1 MDKTNSKKIIDKT
14 FSYPFNEETYSNFLY
29 NIFDNIDQSYTSNW
43 LNNALIPNKLK
54 ETVKEY
60 KVLGT
65 YKDRDNNSI
74 LMAMIKLK
82 DKNAVEKSRYIQ
94 RDFSKWLLNKFNAD
108 ACLISFSSDNY
119 EDWRFSF
126 VKIDFTREITKSGKL
141 KATEIISPLR
151 YSYLV
156 GKNEPN
162 HTAQPTISFTFR

>member
-1 MDKTNSKKIIDKT
+1 MDKTNSLKIIDKT

-94 RDFSKWLLNKFNAD
+94 RDFS
-108 ACLISFSSDNY
+108 
-119 EDWRFSF
+119 
-126 VKIDFTREITKSGKL
+126 SGFK
-141 KATEIISPLR
+141 
-151 YSYLV
+151 
-156 GKNEPN
+156 
-162 HTAQPTISFTFR
+162 